1 MYKEKKFKVKIK
13 RNRANNFLICNN
25 LKCHAFLYFVCTKK
39 KNKQI
44 GKPLLKNENFDK
56 FRKKMKI
63 NKNQIRIMFL

>member
-1 MYKEKKFKVKIK
+1 MSCLFI
-13 RNRANNFLICNN
+13 FC
-25 LKCHAFLYFVCTKK
+25 LYKK

>member
-1 MYKEKKFKVKIK
+1 MPFYI
-13 RNRANNFLICNN
+13 L
-25 LKCHAFLYFVCTKK
+25 FVQKK